1 MSSHSAHARRRR
13 ALWAPRLLVVAAL
26 AVGMLAT
33 AGVANAKPGF
43 AGPSFVGASQTLTA
57 SGEPTGFKPESKA
70 WYHDGRWWAVLWDN
84 KAGDYHIF
92 WLDTVTKK
100 WVDTNTKADTRR
112 TSRVDVLSEGG
123 RLFVASHIR
132 TGTSGA
138 GPSRLYRYSYSMKK
152 RKYALNRGFPHQIN
166 GGPKSET
173 LVIDKD
179 SKGKLWATWTQPA
192 AGGGRRVM
200 VASSGNEGRS
210 WAQLDLGGVGSDDIS
225 SLVAFGG
232 NKIGVMWS
240 KQTAPQDFAF
250 RVHRDGQANDAW
262 EPLEHP
268 LAGTAHIPDDH
279 INLKAD
285 RSGRVFAAVKTDSEP
300 LILLLVRSASGAWTM
315 SGFGHNRDQLT
326 RPIVVLDEAHG
337 VLHLFATA
345 PEAGGVIYEKTSPVR
360 SISFSGGL
368 GTPVLR
374 IAGASLNDA
383 SSTKQSVNGATELA
397 VLASTSDRY
406 WHAYERIPG
415 DCTIAG
421 TRRDDVLTGTP
432 GRDVI
437 CGLGGDDVLRGRG
450 GNDVLRGGGGADRLV
465 GGKGR
470 DAFDGGRGADFLL
483 ARDRRAELV
492 DGGPGR
498 DRARV
503 DRGLDRLRS
512 IAELL

>member
-1 MSSHSAHARRRR
+1 MRLREGGRDSR
-13 ALWAPRLLVVAAL
+13 APRGGRLALTVLGALVLTLAA
-26 AVGMLAT
+26 GEGRAT
-33 AGVANAKPGF
+33 GALDDIGH
-43 AGPSFVGASQTLTA
+43 AGPSAEGAGTRP
-57 SGEPTGFKPESKA
+57 PTGEKPESKL
-70 WYHDGRWWAVLWDN
+70 WWNDGFWWASMWDVGSGSFHIFRLDAKNQSWRDTGTPIDNRTGTRADALWD
-84 KAGDYHIF
+84 AEE
-92 WLDTVTKK
+92 KK
-100 WVDTNTKADTRR
+100 
-112 TSRVDVLSEGG
+112 LY
-123 RLFVASHIR
+123 VASHVFAN
-132 TGTSGA
+132 SGSA
-138 GPSRLYRYSYSMKK
+138 PSRLYRYSY
-152 RKYALNRGFPHQIN
+152 AAGANRYSLDAGYPKTIN
-166 GGPKSET
+166 GVKSET

-470 DAFDGGRGADFLL
+470 DAFDGGRGADLLL